1 MAQSSPTSDHVWT
14 VAEAKARLSEL
25 LRRARDHGPQRIG
38 TRVQYVVIAAED
50 WDAMSPS
57 RPPIGRWL
65 VENMPRHTVLEAPDR
80 RDPPRPIPF
89 AGEEDMSEDIQ

>member
-1 MAQSSPTSDHVWT
+1 MSESSPTSDHVWT

-38 TRVQYVVIAAED
+38 TRAQYVVIAAEE

-57 RPPIGRWL
+57 HLPIGPWL
-65 VENMPRHTVLEAPDR
+65 VENMPRHTILEPPDR
-80 RDPPRPIPF
+80 RDPPRPVPF
-89 AGEEDMSEDIQ
+89 ASEEVISEDAK

>member
-1 MAQSSPTSDHVWT
+1 MTDSSSTSECVWT

-25 LRRARDHGPQRIG
+25 LRRAREKGPQRIG
-38 TRVQYVVIAAED
+38 TRAQCVVIAAEQ

-57 RPPIGRWL
+57 RPTIGRWL
-65 VENMPRHTVLEAPDR
+65 VENMPRHTILEPPDR

-89 AGEEDMSEDIQ
+89 AGVEVKSEDVK

>member
-1 MAQSSPTSDHVWT
+1 MADSRPTSEHVWT

-25 LRRARDHGPQRIG
+25 LRRAREKGPQRIG
-38 TRVQYVVIAAED
+38 TRVQYVVIAAEQ

-57 RPPIGRWL
+57 RPPMGRWL
-65 VENMPRHTVLEAPDR
+65 VANMPRHTNLEPPDR

-89 AGEEDMSEDIQ
+89 VSEDVK